1 MSKLIL
7 FPNSKARDYYLYSLH
22 NYYSLDITDYKTL
35 SEFYRMSIDK
45 FFKKYSIQNEV
56 YRLEES
62 TAIINLYEALIE
74 FTNKNKNSII
84 AKQNKNYELASH
96 IYNFIEETTFAKIII
111 GKEDED
117 LDFLEDIK
125 KIISIYKSN
134 NKSKNL
140 LDEYDIFELFINA
153 INKKEIN
160 DFKEYETIE
169 IYNFESVPLRYS
181 IFLEAIKKN
190 YNINIKTF
198 MPYDIDK
205 IFSNYKEF
213 YQGIDN
219 LKNSQI
225 ENFAETLINK
235 NNKEKLNKYKEQ
247 IKLIAGFGVKQEI
260 DTVIDEVI
268 KLKNSGVPLSEIALI
283 FADTQKYREKVA
295 ERLKECDIKF
305 NQRRGNFIW
314 RMPLI
319 PVLTSIFFILNREM
333 EIDTDALIKL
343 LSSPYLTN
351 IEGVSPYNIRE
362 LLYKEFKL
370 FKKMP
375 LNDFLYK
382 IKSIENNEKY
392 KEISNSIINLIEL
405 LKKLIFADTYNKI
418 GSVYIE
424 ILKFLKIDL
433 IFEEDIEDEKN
444 YNSVYIKKDEIFYR
458 DNNSLSVF
466 IETVLKLSASDN
478 SAKISPADFHE
489 ALNLLI
495 RDEYLRNE
503 ESKEISLTISNL
515 YEARGLKAKYLFIL
529 GANNDFI
536 NRKPDTFFIS
546 NKVRESV
553 NNKYKKYVF
562 NTQNL
567 LSDISYALFL
577 NILSSCYDNTTIY
590 FSFRLKDK
598 DGNLEIPFFYIEDLF
613 TELTGEDFKF
623 ENLKENKFIEFVYR
637 ENYIPNG
644 ENIHNQKENTMS
656 LFFYKENY
664 KYSNN
669 IVFDKNIKN
678 VVNSV
683 YGKDDIS
690 GYTNNENFISIL
702 KEDLEKTISVSKIKE
717 IMECPIKYIYGRLF
731 ERDSVDSLI
740 MGIDYMEKGS
750 IYHDIFENFY
760 KKVKEKFNNDCK
772 LKEAN
777 FETYKTISKEAIE
790 ETLNKIN
797 KIKIYNE
804 IDREVI
810 EEEINNVMDSFI
822 KYEIDLAKN
831 SDYIPNDFEK
841 KINEMEIYSYDNH
854 NIKISG
860 RIDRIDFSYS
870 SEGKINGIRI
880 VDYKASSYQK
890 ELKKNISTEEI
901 IDAYLQPILY
911 LKFAIDEY
919 IIKPYKKEE
928 KKIKDNDFNI
938 DELVERCE
946 VAFAV
951 YKESDIVNK
960 EDYIVFDDKEILL
973 SICGYKDGDY
983 NLNDYFDRVF
993 KNIFEDK
1000 LIAVSGKEQ
1009 CENCIN
1015 SQYCEFAYNEE

>member
-125 KIISIYKSN
+125 KIISIYKKN

-140 LDEYDIFELFINA
+140 SDEYDIFELFINA

-169 IYNFESVPLRYS
+169 IYNFESIPLRYS

-213 YQGIDN
+213 YQGIDD

-295 ERLKECDIKF
+295 ERLKECNLKF

-351 IEGVSPYNIRE
+351 IEGINPYNIRE

-382 IKSIENNEKY
+382 IENVKNSNEEY
-392 KEISNSIINLIEL
+392 KEISNSIIKLTEL
-405 LKKLIFADTYNKI
+405 LKQLISADNYNKI

-458 DNNSLSVF
+458 DNNSLSIF

-546 NKVRESV
+546 NKVREAI

-590 FSFRLKDK
+590 FSLRLKDK

-690 GYTNNENFISIL
+690 GYTNDENFISII
-702 KEDLEKTISVSKIKE
+702 KEDLAKTISVSKIKE
-717 IMECPIKYIYGRLF
+717 IMECPIKYIYERLF

-750 IYHDIFENFY
+750 IYHDIFESFY

-772 LKEAN
+772 LKEPN

-841 KINEMEIYSYDNH
+841 KINEMEIYSYNNH
-854 NIKISG
+854 NIRISG

-890 ELKKNISTEEI
+890 ELKKNISTQEI
-901 IDAYLQPILY
+901 INAYLQPILY

-919 IIKPYKKEE
+919 IIKSYKEE

-973 SICGYKDGDY
+973 SICGYKDGDF
-983 NLNDYFDRVF
+983 NLTKYFDEVF

>member
-111 GKEDED
+111 GKEDKD

-125 KIISIYKSN
+125 KIILIYKKN

-169 IYNFESVPLRYS
+169 IYNFESVALRYS

-190 YNINIKTF
+190 YNINIKAF

-213 YQGIDN
+213 YQGIDD

-225 ENFAETLINK
+225 ENFAEALINK

-370 FKKMP
+370 FKKMT

-392 KEISNSIINLIEL
+392 KEIANSIINLIEL
-405 LKKLIFADTYNKI
+405 LKKLISADTYNKI
-418 GSVYIE
+418 GSAYIE

-433 IFEEDIEDEKN
+433 IFEENIEDEKN

-466 IETVLKLSASDN
+466 IEIVLKLSASDN

-495 RDEYLRNE
+495 REEYLKNE
-503 ESKEISLTISNL
+503 DNKEISLTISNL

-546 NKVRESV
+546 NKVREAI

-577 NILSSCYDNTTIY
+577 NILSSCYDNATIY

-613 TELTGEDFKF
+613 TELTNEDFKF
-623 ENLKENKFIEFVYR
+623 ENLKENKFIELIYR

-644 ENIHNQKENTMS
+644 ENIHNQKENAMS

-664 KYSNN
+664 EYPNN

-772 LKEAN
+772 LKESN

-790 ETLNKIN
+790 ETLNKLN

-804 IDREVI
+804 IDREVM

-822 KYEIDLAKN
+822 KYEIDLAKI

-854 NIKISG
+854 NIRISG

-870 SEGKINGIRI
+870 SDGKINGIRI

-919 IIKPYKKEE
+919 IIKSYKEE

>member
-125 KIISIYKSN
+125 KIISIYKKN

-140 LDEYDIFELFINA
+140 SDEYDIFELFINA

-169 IYNFESVPLRYS
+169 IYNFESIPLRYS

-213 YQGIDN
+213 YQGIDD

-295 ERLKECDIKF
+295 ERLKECNLKF

-351 IEGVSPYNIRE
+351 IEGINPYNIRE

-382 IKSIENNEKY
+382 IENVKNSNEEY
-392 KEISNSIINLIEL
+392 KEISNSIIKLTEL
-405 LKKLIFADTYNKI
+405 LKQLISADNYNKI

-458 DNNSLSVF
+458 DNNSLSIF

-546 NKVRESV
+546 NKVREAI

-590 FSFRLKDK
+590 FSLRLKDK

-717 IMECPIKYIYGRLF
+717 IMECPIKYIYERLF

-772 LKEAN
+772 LKEPN

-841 KINEMEIYSYDNH
+841 KINEMEIYSYNNH
-854 NIKISG
+854 NIRISG

-890 ELKKNISTEEI
+890 ELKKNISTQEI
-901 IDAYLQPILY
+901 INAYLQPILY

-919 IIKPYKKEE
+919 IIKPYKEN
-928 KKIKDNDFNI
+928 KKIKNINI

-973 SICGYKDGDY
+973 SICGYKDGDF
-983 NLNDYFDRVF
+983 NLTKYFDEVF